1 MHTTLQCF
9 SIQKGVLYRHLLK
22 SYTISVKASL
32 NEKQYYAVIFHQPK
46 VNRKCD
52 SQSESCSISEKRWA
66 AVKTH
71 LLLIN

>member
-32 NEKQYYAVIFHQPK
+32 NEKQYYAVMFPPTKSQQKMRLPIRVLF
-46 VNRKCD
+46 NLRKKMSS
-52 SQSESCSISEKRWA
+52 SQNPF
-66 AVKTH
+66 VVDQ
-71 LLLIN
+71 